1 LATLFSLI
9 SCVSQWKEGRV
20 FWFNGALQDG
30 PVVSFDLTDRGLN
43 LGDGVFDTS
52 LARNGRIFRRKSH
65 IDRMADAAEILGIPF
80 DETAAGTALDALAGA
95 VVDGAVRLTLT
106 RGPGPRGL
114 SFPKNPSPILY
125 GAAAPMRTPP
135 FPVLKLGTTS
145 IRRNETSPA
154 SRIKALPY
162 LDAVLAL
169 EQASARGADEVLFE
183 NTHSRV
189 ACLATANIFA
199 VFGRQLVT
207 PPLSDGA
214 LAGTTRAFVLAKA
227 HGLQFEVAER
237 SLPLEKFSRADALF
251 ATSSLRL
258 IAPCSQLDAITYPSE
273 SNEIVME
280 LQASIKEVIAA
291 ECGRF

>member
-1 LATLFSLI
+1 
-9 SCVSQWKEGRV
+9 V
-20 FWFNGALQDG
+20 FWFNGALQEG

-80 DETAAGTALDALAGA
+80 DEMAAGTALDALAAAIG
-95 VVDGAVRLTLT
+95 DGAVRLTLT

-114 SFPKNPSPILY
+114 SFPKNPAPVLY
-125 GAAAPMRTPP
+125 GAAAAMQTPL

-162 LDAVLAL
+162 LDSVLAL

-199 VFGRQLVT
+199 IFGRQLVT

-214 LAGTTRAFVLAKA
+214 LAGTTRAFVLSKA
-227 HGLQFEVAER
+227 HGLHFDVAER

-258 IAPCSQLDAITYPSE
+258 IAPCSQLDAIAYPSE
-273 SNEIVME
+273 ANEIVME
-280 LQASIKEVIAA
+280 LRASIEEAIAA

>member
-1 LATLFSLI
+1 
-9 SCVSQWKEGRV
+9 V
-20 FWFNGALQDG
+20 FWFNGALQER

-80 DETAAGTALDALAGA
+80 DEMAAGTALDALAGA
-95 VVDGAVRLTLT
+95 IGDGAVRLTLT

-114 SFPKNPSPILY
+114 SFPKNPAPVLY
-125 GAAAPMRTPP
+125 GGAAAMQTPL

-162 LDAVLAL
+162 LDSVLAL

-199 VFGRQLVT
+199 IFGRQLVT

-214 LAGTTRAFVLAKA
+214 LAGTTRAFVLSKA
-227 HGLQFEVAER
+227 HGLHFDVAER

-258 IAPCSQLDAITYPSE
+258 IAPCGQLDAIAYPSE
-273 SNEIVME
+273 ANEIVME
-280 LQASIKEVIAA
+280 LQASIKEAIAA

>member
-1 LATLFSLI
+1 M
-9 SCVSQWKEGRV
+9 
-20 FWFNGALQDG
+20 FWFDGALQER

-80 DETAAGTALDALAGA
+80 DEMAAGKALDALAAAIG
-95 VVDGAVRLTLT
+95 DGAVRLTLT
-106 RGPGPRGL
+106 RGPAPRGL
-114 SFPKNPSPILY
+114 SFPKNPTPVLY
-125 GAAAPMRTPP
+125 GAAAMHTSL

-162 LDAVLAL
+162 LDSVLAL

-214 LAGTTRAFVLAKA
+214 LAGTTRAFVLSKA
-227 HGLQFEVAER
+227 HGLHFDVAER

-258 IAPCSQLDAITYPSE
+258 IAPCSQLDAIAYPSE
-273 SNEIVME
+273 ANDIVME
-280 LQASIKEVIAA
+280 LQASIKEVIAS

>member
-1 LATLFSLI
+1 
-9 SCVSQWKEGRV
+9 V
-20 FWFNGALQDG
+20 FWFNGALQER

-80 DETAAGTALDALAGA
+80 DEMAAGTALDALAGA
-95 VVDGAVRLTLT
+95 IGDGAVRLTLT

-114 SFPKNPSPILY
+114 SFPKNPTPVLY
-125 GAAAPMRTPP
+125 GAAAAMQTPL

-162 LDAVLAL
+162 LDSVLAL
-169 EQASARGADEVLFE
+169 EQASARSADEVLFE

-199 VFGRQLVT
+199 IFGRQLVT

-214 LAGTTRAFVLAKA
+214 LAGTTRAFVLSKA
-227 HGLQFEVAER
+227 HGLHFDVAER
-237 SLPLEKFSRADALF
+237 SLPLEKFSRADAMF

-258 IAPCSQLDAITYPSE
+258 IAPCSQLDAIAYPSE
-273 SNEIVME
+273 ANEIVME
-280 LQASIKEVIAA
+280 LQASIKEAIAA

>member
-1 LATLFSLI
+1 
-9 SCVSQWKEGRV
+9 V
-20 FWFNGALQDG
+20 FWFDGALQER

-43 LGDGVFDTS
+43 LGDGIFDTS

-65 IDRMADAAEILGIPF
+65 VDRMADAAEILGIPF
-80 DETAAGTALDALAGA
+80 DETAAERALDALAESI
-95 VVDGAVRLTLT
+95 VDGAIRLTLT

-114 SFPKNPSPILY
+114 SFPKNPKPLLF
-125 GAAAPMRTPP
+125 GAAAAMHKPL

-145 IRRNETSPA
+145 IRRNETSPV

-162 LDAVLAL
+162 LDSVIAL

-214 LAGTTRAFVLAKA
+214 LAGTMRAYVLSKA
-227 HGLQFEVAER
+227 HGLHFEVAER

-258 IAPCSQLDAITYPSE
+258 IAPCGQLDAITYPSE
-273 SNEIVME
+273 SNEIVTE
-280 LQASIKEVIAA
+280 LQASIKEAIAA

>member
-1 LATLFSLI
+1 
-9 SCVSQWKEGRV
+9 VY
-20 FWFNGALQDG
+20 WFDGALQER
-30 PVVSFDLTDRGLN
+30 PIVSFDLTDRGLN

-80 DETAAGTALDALAGA
+80 DEMAARAALDALAGA
-95 VVDGAVRLTLT
+95 VGDGAVRLTLT

-114 SFPKNPSPILY
+114 AFPKNPTPILY
-125 GAAAPMRTPP
+125 GAAAAMPSPL
-135 FPVLKLGTTS
+135 FPILKLGTTA

-162 LDAVLAL
+162 LDSLLAL
-169 EQASARGADEVLFE
+169 EQAAARGADEVLFE

-214 LAGTTRAFVLAKA
+214 LAGTTRAYVLSKA
-227 HGLQFEVAER
+227 HGLQFDVAER

-258 IAPCSQLDAITYPSE
+258 IAPCNQLDAIAYPSDT
-273 SNEIVME
+273 NEIVME
-280 LQASIKEVIAA
+280 LQASIKETIVS
-291 ECGRF
+291 ECGRL

>member
-1 LATLFSLI
+1 
-9 SCVSQWKEGRV
+9 V
-20 FWFNGALQDG
+20 FWFNGALQER

-80 DETAAGTALDALAGA
+80 DEMAAGTALDALAGA
-95 VVDGAVRLTLT
+95 IGDGAVRLTLT

-114 SFPKNPSPILY
+114 SFPKNPAPVLY
-125 GAAAPMRTPP
+125 GAAAAMQTPL

-162 LDAVLAL
+162 LDSVLAL

-199 VFGRQLVT
+199 IFGRQLVT

-214 LAGTTRAFVLAKA
+214 LAGTTRAFVLSKA
-227 HGLQFEVAER
+227 HGLHFDVAER

-258 IAPCSQLDAITYPSE
+258 IAPCSQLDAIAYPSE
-273 SNEIVME
+273 TNEIVME
-280 LQASIKEVIAA
+280 LQASIKEAIAA

>member
-1 LATLFSLI
+1 
-9 SCVSQWKEGRV
+9 V
-20 FWFNGALQDG
+20 FWFNGALQEG

-80 DETAAGTALDALAGA
+80 DETAAGTALDALAEAIG
-95 VVDGAVRLTLT
+95 DGAVRLTLT

-114 SFPKNPSPILY
+114 SFPKNPAPVLY
-125 GAAAPMRTPP
+125 GAAAAMQTPL

-162 LDAVLAL
+162 LDSVLAL

-189 ACLATANIFA
+189 ACLGTANIFA
-199 VFGRQLVT
+199 IFGRQLVT

-214 LAGTTRAFVLAKA
+214 LAGTTRAFVLSKA
-227 HGLQFEVAER
+227 HGLHFDVAER

-258 IAPCSQLDAITYPSE
+258 IAPCSQLDAIAYPSE
-273 SNEIVME
+273 ASEIVME
-280 LQASIKEVIAA
+280 LQASIKEAIAA

>member
-1 LATLFSLI
+1 M
-9 SCVSQWKEGRV
+9 
-20 FWFNGALQDG
+20 FWFNGALQER

-80 DETAAGTALDALAGA
+80 DEMAAGTALDALAGA
-95 VVDGAVRLTLT
+95 IGDGAVRLTLT

-114 SFPKNPSPILY
+114 SFPKNPAPVLY
-125 GAAAPMRTPP
+125 GAAAAMQTPL

-162 LDAVLAL
+162 LDSVLAL

-199 VFGRQLVT
+199 IFGRQLVT

-214 LAGTTRAFVLAKA
+214 LAGTTRAFVLSKA
-227 HGLQFEVAER
+227 HGLHFDVAER

-251 ATSSLRL
+251 ASSSLRL
-258 IAPCSQLDAITYPSE
+258 IAPCSQLDAIAYPSE
-273 SNEIVME
+273 ANEIVME
-280 LQASIKEVIAA
+280 LQASIKEAIAA

>member
-1 LATLFSLI
+1 
-9 SCVSQWKEGRV
+9 V
-20 FWFNGALQDG
+20 FWFNGALQER

-80 DETAAGTALDALAGA
+80 DEMAAGTALDALAGA
-95 VVDGAVRLTLT
+95 IGDGAVRLTLT

-114 SFPKNPSPILY
+114 SFPKNPAPVLY
-125 GAAAPMRTPP
+125 GAAATMQTPL

-162 LDAVLAL
+162 LDSVLAL

-199 VFGRQLVT
+199 IFGRQLVT

-214 LAGTTRAFVLAKA
+214 LAGATRAFVLSKA
-227 HGLQFEVAER
+227 HGLHFDVAER

-258 IAPCSQLDAITYPSE
+258 IAPCSQLDAIAYPSE
-273 SNEIVME
+273 TNEIVME
-280 LQASIKEVIAA
+280 LQASIKEAIAA

>member
-1 LATLFSLI
+1 
-9 SCVSQWKEGRV
+9 
-20 FWFNGALQDG
+20 
-30 PVVSFDLTDRGLN
+30 
-43 LGDGVFDTS
+43 
-52 LARNGRIFRRKSH
+52 
-65 IDRMADAAEILGIPF
+65 
-80 DETAAGTALDALAGA
+80 
-95 VVDGAVRLTLT
+95 LTLT

-114 SFPKNPSPILY
+114 SFPKNPAPVLY
-125 GAAAPMRTPP
+125 GAAAAMQTPL

-162 LDAVLAL
+162 LDSVLAL

-199 VFGRQLVT
+199 IFGRQLVT

-214 LAGTTRAFVLAKA
+214 LAGTTRAFVLSKA
-227 HGLQFEVAER
+227 HGLHFDVAER
-237 SLPLEKFSRADALF
+237 SLPLEKFSRADAMF

-258 IAPCSQLDAITYPSE
+258 IAPCSQLDAIAYPSE
-273 SNEIVME
+273 ANEIVME
-280 LQASIKEVIAA
+280 LQDSIKEAIAA

>member
-1 LATLFSLI
+1 
-9 SCVSQWKEGRV
+9 
-20 FWFNGALQDG
+20 FNGAIQEQ

-65 IDRMADAAEILGIPF
+65 IDRMADASEILGIPF
-80 DETAAGTALDALAGA
+80 DEMAAGTALDALAEAIG
-95 VVDGAVRLTLT
+95 DGAVRLTLT

-114 SFPKNPSPILY
+114 SFPKNPAPLLY
-125 GAAAPMRTPP
+125 GAAAAMHTPL

-162 LDAVLAL
+162 LDSVLAL

-199 VFGRQLVT
+199 IFGRQLVT

-214 LAGTTRAFVLAKA
+214 LAGTTRAFVLSKA
-227 HGLQFEVAER
+227 HGLHFDVAER

-273 SNEIVME
+273 ANEIVME
-280 LQASIKEVIAA
+280 LQTSIKEVIAA

>member
-9 SCVSQWKEGRV
+9 SCVSQWKESRV
-20 FWFNGALQDG
+20 FWFNGALQER

-80 DETAAGTALDALAGA
+80 DEMAAGAALDALAGA
-95 VVDGAVRLTLT
+95 IGDGAVRLTLT

-114 SFPKNPSPILY
+114 SFPKNPAPILY
-125 GAAAPMRTPP
+125 GAAAAMQTPL

-162 LDAVLAL
+162 LDSVLAL

-199 VFGRQLVT
+199 IFGRQLVT

-214 LAGTTRAFVLAKA
+214 LAGTTRAFVLSKA
-227 HGLQFEVAER
+227 HGLHFDVAER

-258 IAPCSQLDAITYPSE
+258 IAPCSQLDAIAYPSE
-273 SNEIVME
+273 ANEIVME
-280 LQASIKEVIAA
+280 LQASIKEAIAA

>member
-1 LATLFSLI
+1 
-9 SCVSQWKEGRV
+9 V
-20 FWFNGALQDG
+20 FWFNGALQER

-80 DETAAGTALDALAGA
+80 DEMAAGAALDALAGA
-95 VVDGAVRLTLT
+95 IGDGAVRLTLT

-114 SFPKNPSPILY
+114 SFPKNPAPVLY
-125 GAAAPMRTPP
+125 GAAAAMQTPL

-162 LDAVLAL
+162 LDSVLAL

-199 VFGRQLVT
+199 IFGRQLVT

-214 LAGTTRAFVLAKA
+214 LAGTTRAFVLSKA
-227 HGLQFEVAER
+227 HGLHFDVAER

-258 IAPCSQLDAITYPSE
+258 IAPCGQLDAIAYPSE
-273 SNEIVME
+273 ANEIVME
-280 LQASIKEVIAA
+280 LQASIKEAIAA

>member
-1 LATLFSLI
+1 
-9 SCVSQWKEGRV
+9 V
-20 FWFNGALQDG
+20 FWFNGALHER
-30 PVVSFDLTDRGLN
+30 PVVPFDLTDRGLN
-43 LGDGVFDTS
+43 LGDGIFDTS

-80 DETAAGTALDALAGA
+80 DETLARTALDALAQA
-95 VVDGAVRLTLT
+95 VGDGAVRLTLT
-106 RGPGPRGL
+106 RGPGPRGV
-114 SFPKNPSPILY
+114 SFPKQTTPTLFG
-125 GAAAPMRTPP
+125 GATPVGRP
-135 FPVLKLGTTS
+135 LFPVLKLGTTP
-145 IRRNETSPA
+145 IRRNETSPL

-162 LDAVLAL
+162 LDAVLAM
-169 EQASARGADEVLFE
+169 EQAATKGATEVLFE

-189 ACLATANIFA
+189 ACLGTANIFA

-214 LAGTTRAFVLAKA
+214 LAGTTRAYVLSKA
-227 HGLQFEVAER
+227 HGLRYEVAER

-273 SNEIVME
+273 TNEIVME
-280 LQASIKEVIAA
+280 LQASIQEAIAT

>member
-1 LATLFSLI
+1 M
-9 SCVSQWKEGRV
+9 
-20 FWFNGALQDG
+20 FWFNGAIQEQ

-52 LARNGRIFRRKSH
+52 LARNGHIFRRKSH

-80 DETAAGTALDALAGA
+80 DEMAAGTALDALAEAIG
-95 VVDGAVRLTLT
+95 DGAVRLTLT

-114 SFPKNPSPILY
+114 SFPKNPAPLLY
-125 GAAAPMRTPP
+125 GAAAAMHMPL

-162 LDAVLAL
+162 LDSVLAL

-199 VFGRQLVT
+199 IFGRQLVT

-214 LAGTTRAFVLAKA
+214 LAGTTRAFVLSKA
-227 HGLQFEVAER
+227 HGLHFDVAER

-273 SNEIVME
+273 ANEIVME
-280 LQASIKEVIAA
+280 LQASIKEVIAS

>member
-1 LATLFSLI
+1 
-9 SCVSQWKEGRV
+9 V
-20 FWFNGALQDG
+20 FWFNGAIQEQ

-80 DETAAGTALDALAGA
+80 DEMTAGIALDALAEA
-95 VVDGAVRLTLT
+95 VGDGAVRLTLT

-114 SFPKNPSPILY
+114 SFPKNPAPLLY
-125 GAAAPMRTPP
+125 GAATAMHAPL

-162 LDAVLAL
+162 LDSVLAL

-199 VFGRQLVT
+199 IFGRQLVT

-214 LAGTTRAFVLAKA
+214 LAGTTRAFVLSKA
-227 HGLQFEVAER
+227 HGLQFDVAER

-273 SNEIVME
+273 ANEIVME
-280 LQASIKEVIAA
+280 LQASIKEMIAA

>member
-1 LATLFSLI
+1 M
-9 SCVSQWKEGRV
+9 
-20 FWFNGALQDG
+20 FWFNGALQER

-80 DETAAGTALDALAGA
+80 DEMAAGTALDALAGA
-95 VVDGAVRLTLT
+95 IGDGAVRLTLT

-114 SFPKNPSPILY
+114 SFPKNPAPVLY
-125 GAAAPMRTPP
+125 GAAAAMQTPL

-162 LDAVLAL
+162 LNSVLAL

-199 VFGRQLVT
+199 IFGRQLVT

-214 LAGTTRAFVLAKA
+214 LAGTTRAFVLSKA
-227 HGLQFEVAER
+227 HGLHFDVAER

-251 ATSSLRL
+251 ASSSLRL
-258 IAPCSQLDAITYPSE
+258 IAPCSQLDAIAYPSE
-273 SNEIVME
+273 ANEIVME
-280 LQASIKEVIAA
+280 LQASIKEAIAA

>member
-1 LATLFSLI
+1 
-9 SCVSQWKEGRV
+9 V
-20 FWFNGALQDG
+20 FWFNGALQER

-80 DETAAGTALDALAGA
+80 DEMVAGKALDALAAAIG
-95 VVDGAVRLTLT
+95 DGAVRLTLT
-106 RGPGPRGL
+106 RGPAPRGL
-114 SFPKNPSPILY
+114 SFPKNPTPVLY
-125 GAAAPMRTPP
+125 GAAAMHTSL

-145 IRRNETSPA
+145 IRRNETSPV

-162 LDAVLAL
+162 LDSVLAL

-214 LAGTTRAFVLAKA
+214 LAGTTRAFVLSKA
-227 HGLQFEVAER
+227 HGLHFEVAER

-258 IAPCSQLDAITYPSE
+258 IAPCSQLDAIAYPSE
-273 SNEIVME
+273 ANDIVME
-280 LQASIKEVIAA
+280 LQASIREVIAS

>member
-1 LATLFSLI
+1 M
-9 SCVSQWKEGRV
+9 
-20 FWFNGALQDG
+20 FWFNGALQER
-30 PVVSFDLTDRGLN
+30 PVVHFDLTDRGLN

-80 DETAAGTALDALAGA
+80 DEIAAGTALDALAGA
-95 VVDGAVRLTLT
+95 IGDGAVRLTLT

-114 SFPKNPSPILY
+114 AFPKNPAPLLY
-125 GAAAPMRTPP
+125 GVATAMQTPL
-135 FPVLKLGTTS
+135 FPVLKLGTTT

-162 LDAVLAL
+162 LDSVLAL
-169 EQASARGADEVLFE
+169 EQAAARGADEVLFE

-214 LAGTTRAFVLAKA
+214 LAGTTRAFVLSKA
-227 HGLQFEVAER
+227 HGLQFDVAER

-258 IAPCSQLDAITYPSE
+258 IAPCSQLDAIAYPSE
-273 SNEIVME
+273 TNEIVME
-280 LQASIKEVIAA
+280 LQAAIKEVIAS

>member
-1 LATLFSLI
+1 M
-9 SCVSQWKEGRV
+9 
-20 FWFNGALQDG
+20 FWFDGALREQSIV
-30 PVVSFDLTDRGLN
+30 PFDLTDRGLT
-43 LGDGVFDTS
+43 LGDGIFDTS

-80 DETAAGTALDALAGA
+80 DETVAARALDALAES

-114 SFPKNPSPILY
+114 LFPKQPKPVFFGVATEL
-125 GAAAPMRTPP
+125 GRPL
-135 FPVLKLGTTS
+135 FPVLKLGTTA
-145 IRRNETSPA
+145 IRRNETSPG
-154 SRIKALPY
+154 SRIKAIPY
-162 LDAVLAL
+162 LDSVIAL
-169 EQASARGADEVLFE
+169 EQAASKGADEVLFE

-189 ACLATANIFA
+189 ACLASANIFA

-214 LAGTTRAFVLAKA
+214 LAGTTRAFVLSKA
-227 HGLQFEVAER
+227 HGLHYDVAER

-258 IAPCSQLDAITYPSE
+258 IAPCSRLDAIAYPSE
-273 SNEIVME
+273 ENEIVIE
-280 LQASIKEVIAA
+280 LQAAIKAAIAA

>member
-1 LATLFSLI
+1 M
-9 SCVSQWKEGRV
+9 
-20 FWFNGALQDG
+20 FWFDGALREQ
-30 PVVSFDLTDRGLN
+30 PVVPFDLTDRGLN
-43 LGDGVFDTS
+43 LGDGIFDTA
-52 LARNGRIFRRKSH
+52 LARSGRIFRRKSH
-65 IDRMADAAEILGIPF
+65 IDRMADAAEILGIAF
-80 DETAAGTALDALAGA
+80 DETLAGA
-95 VVDGAVRLTLT
+95 ALDGLAQAVGDGAVRLTLT
-106 RGPGPRGL
+106 RGSGPRGI
-114 SFPKNPSPILY
+114 SFPKRTTPVLF
-125 GAAAPMRTPP
+125 GAAAPMSAPP

-145 IRRNETSPA
+145 IRRNETSPV

-162 LDAVLAL
+162 LDAVLAM
-169 EQASARGADEVLFE
+169 EQAAGKGATEVLFE

-227 HGLQFEVAER
+227 HGLRYEVAER

-258 IAPCSQLDAITYPSE
+258 IAPCSRLDALQYPSE

-280 LQASIKEVIAA
+280 LQAAVKEAIAA

>member
-9 SCVSQWKEGRV
+9 SCVSQWKESRV
-20 FWFNGALQDG
+20 FWFNGALQER

-80 DETAAGTALDALAGA
+80 DEMAAGAALDALAGA
-95 VVDGAVRLTLT
+95 IGDGAVRLTLT

-114 SFPKNPSPILY
+114 SFPKNPAPILY
-125 GAAAPMRTPP
+125 GAAAAMQTPL

-162 LDAVLAL
+162 LDSVLAL

-199 VFGRQLVT
+199 IFGRQLVT

-214 LAGTTRAFVLAKA
+214 LAGTTRAFVLSKA
-227 HGLQFEVAER
+227 HGLHFDVAER

-258 IAPCSQLDAITYPSE
+258 IAPCGQLDAIAYPSE
-273 SNEIVME
+273 ANEIVME
-280 LQASIKEVIAA
+280 LQASIKEAIAA

>member
-1 LATLFSLI
+1 
-9 SCVSQWKEGRV
+9 V
-20 FWFNGALQDG
+20 FWFNGALQER

-80 DETAAGTALDALAGA
+80 DEMAAGTALDALAGA
-95 VVDGAVRLTLT
+95 IGDGAVRLTLT

-114 SFPKNPSPILY
+114 SFPKNPAPVLY
-125 GAAAPMRTPP
+125 GAAAAMQTPL

-162 LDAVLAL
+162 LDSVLAL

-199 VFGRQLVT
+199 IFGRQLVT

-214 LAGTTRAFVLAKA
+214 LAGTTRAFVLSKA
-227 HGLQFEVAER
+227 HGLHFDVAER

-258 IAPCSQLDAITYPSE
+258 IAPCGQLDAIAYPSE
-273 SNEIVME
+273 ANEIVME
-280 LQASIKEVIAA
+280 LQASIKEAIAA